1 MEKFGRE
8 YLKTILE
15 INKHFEG
22 YVDSYFGPPELKKQV
37 EDFSPRS
44 IAVLMEEVEVLGDLI
59 PAEGY

>member
-22 YVDSYFGPPELKKQV
+22 YVDSYFGPPELKKTSRRF
-37 EDFSPRS
+37 FSPEYCCFNGGSGSFRRFDTR
-44 IAVLMEEVEVLGDLI
+44 GR
-59 PAEGY
+59 